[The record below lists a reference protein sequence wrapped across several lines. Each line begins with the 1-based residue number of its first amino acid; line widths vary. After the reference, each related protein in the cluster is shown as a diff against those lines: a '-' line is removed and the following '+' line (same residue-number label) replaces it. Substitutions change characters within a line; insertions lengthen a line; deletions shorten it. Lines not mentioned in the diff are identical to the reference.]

1 MKLTSGTV
9 TLALEPQDGGYGL
22 SVYYAG
28 ESAPAFVGASPLS
41 LYTKKI
47 TSAPLSYGGLY
58 DTVTPW
64 EDGLQAEGTLTT
76 RAGSRFRFRDRYTP
90 GAEGGF
96 HLRRRVTVEQAG
108 ERERG
113 FSTRVA
119 LQLPSADTLSDVN
132 CFAPRRVV

>member
-41 LYTKKI
+41 LYTKRSRRRPFLTAASMI
-47 TSAPLSYGGLY
+47 PSLPG
-58 DTVTPW
+58 